1 MKGKR
6 VLVFVNI
13 LVFLELVIKKNKKKD
28 LTSFNIPLEQ
38 HDINP
43 QDILSPFC
51 TKSLN

>member
-1 MKGKR
+1 MRGN
-6 VLVFVNI
+6 VLMFVNI
-13 LVFLELVIKKNKKKD
+13 LVFLELVIKKNKKRPD
-28 LTSFNIPLEQ
+28 FFNIPLQQ